1 MASEVS
7 EKGKSATPKQVV
19 EDQEEQAKGGK
30 LILDEERLT
39 GAVSW
44 KTCMSYLRAV
54 DSWWMVAFYA
64 AVQIG
69 SQAAQVGNTLMLGY
83 WSGEEIAGFSM
94 GEYMAVY
101 AGQYLISG
109 QLR

>member
-1 MASEVS
+1 M
-7 EKGKSATPKQVV
+7 

-54 DSWWMVAFYA
+54 DSWWMVGFYA